1 MRITKNNFLQR
12 QLRTLGFAVL
22 GVGFGWAAYAEDS
35 VEDSLVV
42 LEAEIDTIVQKSE
55 RLKSHMTPVK
65 GSSPRMR
72 LCGGTRIWFICI

>member
-1 MRITKNNFLQR
+1 MLITKTTFFQR

-42 LEAEIDTIVQKSE
+42 LEAEIDTIVQKVSD
-55 RLKSHMTPVK
+55 
-65 GSSPRMR
+65 
-72 LCGGTRIWFICI
+72 